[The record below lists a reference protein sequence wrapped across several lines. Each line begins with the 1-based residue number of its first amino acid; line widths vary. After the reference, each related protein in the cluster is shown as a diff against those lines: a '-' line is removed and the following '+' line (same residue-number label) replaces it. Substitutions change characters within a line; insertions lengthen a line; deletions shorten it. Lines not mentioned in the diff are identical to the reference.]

1 MFRIWRE
8 IMGKKQ
14 GLRTCWWFLFATTSF
29 KFYLFFAFPL
39 AYCYRIYA
47 TLIFVSY
54 LNIEQ
59 VDLFAFLSAIGKG
72 LFDCCLFVG
81 QSFSFF
87 CRCWY
92 WPLLLL
98 WAIQRPVALTVGRL
112 LVGISLGLRLTWC
125 PYIFISGGLIGCL
138 GDRHLFCWFLQRDHC
153 AQSSKVTFWCLAPTK
168 MIAKNVKAK
177 NLKPSKSILGF
188 VSVQT
193 FICAMFW

>member
-1 MFRIWRE
+1 MVLLVRLSRS
-8 IMGKKQ
+8 GGAGNRGNQ
-14 GLRTCWWFLFATTSF
+14 QQQQTL
-29 KFYLFFAFPL
+29 KFYLVSRGELIESQRKKLGSTFVQNLERDHGEEARAESLLVIFFATNKFQVL
-39 AYCYRIYA
+39 ISFCILIRVCSRSYA
-47 TLIFVSY
+47 TLIFVSS

-112 LVGISLGLRLTWC
+112 LVGISLGLRLT
-125 PYIFISGGLIGCL
+125 
-138 GDRHLFCWFLQRDHC
+138 
-153 AQSSKVTFWCLAPTK
+153 
-168 MIAKNVKAK
+168 
-177 NLKPSKSILGF
+177 
-188 VSVQT
+188 
-193 FICAMFW
+193 